1 MKTRLLSPHH
11 SQPNKAFKHRDDMKV
26 DTFVRVSK
34 HLHIYVYF
42 VKIDI
47 LQKIFCCGA

>member
-34 HLHIYVYF
+34 YLHIY
-42 VKIDI
+42 I
-47 LQKIFCCGA
+47 L